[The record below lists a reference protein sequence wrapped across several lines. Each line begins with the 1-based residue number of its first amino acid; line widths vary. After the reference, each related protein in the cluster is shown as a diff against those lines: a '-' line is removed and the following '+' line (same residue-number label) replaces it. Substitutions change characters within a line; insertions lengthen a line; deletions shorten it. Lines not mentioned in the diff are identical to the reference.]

1 VISDLRFRRAP
12 AGRKVLVTAV
22 QLFFIVYCIIIFYPL
37 FNMIM
42 SSFKTT
48 REILRFP
55 FALPKSLD
63 FRNYRTLLV
72 DRGFGRFFL
81 NSLWMTTV
89 SMGFVLLFGSMAAFG
104 VSRYQYRLRTPV
116 YLIFLSGIMLP
127 LKAAVIPLFI
137 LMKKFDFVNKP
148 VSVILI
154 FIAMSLPSTIFILSG
169 FMKSIP
175 KDLEYAARIDGCND
189 WMIYRHVV
197 MPVVTPAIALVTIY
211 NSVPVWNDFFF
222 PLVFLQ
228 NPKWK
233 TLPLGLTN
241 FFGQYST
248 DWSLLFTALT
258 LAIFP
263 MLLLYA
269 FMAKYFIKGM
279 TAGAVK

>member
-1 VISDLRFRRAP
+1 MSADLRFSSSSP
-12 AGRKVLVTAV
+12 GKKILVAAV
-22 QLFFIVYCIIIFYPL
+22 QLFFIIYCLLIFYPL
-37 FNMIM
+37 FNMVM
-42 SSFKTT
+42 SSFKST

-55 FALPKSLD
+55 FALPRSFD
-63 FRNYRTLLV
+63 FSNYKTVLV
-72 DRGFGRFFL
+72 DRGFGRFFF
-81 NSLWMTTV
+81 NSLWMTATT
-89 SMGFVLLFGSMAAFG
+89 MAFVLLFGSMGAYG
-104 VSRYQYRLRTPV
+104 VSRYAYKLRTAV
-116 YLIFLSGIMLP
+116 YLVFLSGIMLP

-137 LMKKFDFVNKP
+137 IMKRLDFVNRP
-148 VSVILI
+148 ISVILI

-169 FMKSIP
+169 FMKTIP
-175 KDLEYAARIDGCND
+175 KDLEYAARIDGCSD

-197 MPVVTPAIALVTIY
+197 MPVVAPAIALVTIY

-228 NPKWK
+228 DQRFK

-248 DWSLLFTALT
+248 DWSLLFTALS
-258 LAIFP
+258 LAILP

>member
-1 VISDLRFRRAP
+1 MSADLRFSSSSP
-12 AGRKVLVTAV
+12 GRKILVAAV
-22 QLFFIVYCIIIFYPL
+22 QLFFIIYCLLIFYPL
-37 FNMIM
+37 FNMVM
-42 SSFKTT
+42 SSFKST

-55 FALPKSLD
+55 FALPRSFD
-63 FRNYRTLLV
+63 FSNYKTVLV
-72 DRGFGRFFL
+72 DRGFGRFFF
-81 NSLWMTTV
+81 NSLWMTATT
-89 SMGFVLLFGSMAAFG
+89 MAFVLLFGSMGAYG
-104 VSRYQYRLRTPV
+104 VSRYAYKLRTAV
-116 YLIFLSGIMLP
+116 YLVFLSGIMLP

-137 LMKKFDFVNKP
+137 IMKRLDFVNKP
-148 VSVILI
+148 ISVILI

-169 FMKSIP
+169 FMKTIP
-175 KDLEYAARIDGCND
+175 KDLEYAARIDGCSD

-197 MPVVTPAIALVTIY
+197 MPVVAPAIALVTIY

-228 NPKWK
+228 DQRFK

-248 DWSLLFTALT
+248 DWSLLFTALS
-258 LAIFP
+258 LAILP